1 MEYNLFTSS
10 LGKIDEEY
18 FVPKI
23 LIAFR
28 KLNTLQKKLILWQN
42 RFKCASIIN
51 LFLFPMFEKIL
62 EKVLLTY
69 FGRFIS
75 GLDKNNLKLGV
86 WSGNVVIENVNL
98 KQELIEILELP
109 LKLKMS

>member
-1 MEYNLFTSS
+1 
-10 LGKIDEEY
+10 
-18 FVPKI
+18 
-23 LIAFR
+23 
-28 KLNTLQKKLILWQN
+28 
-42 RFKCASIIN
+42 
-51 LFLFPMFEKIL
+51 MFEKIL

-98 KQELIEILELP
+98 R
-109 LKLKMS
+109 

>member
-1 MEYNLFTSS
+1 
-10 LGKIDEEY
+10 
-18 FVPKI
+18 
-23 LIAFR
+23 
-28 KLNTLQKKLILWQN
+28 
-42 RFKCASIIN
+42 
-51 LFLFPMFEKIL
+51 MFEKIL

-98 KQELIEILELP
+98 RQELIEMLELP
-109 LKLKMS
+109 FKLKMSSVGRMIFRIPWKKLSSQPLEITMENVYVTVNPLP